1 MQQTHELPQALK
13 DKIKAEVEISNKL
26 QAEFQAVNQRLQD
39 VIGAYILGAGLP
51 QENVKFTESFD
62 LLFDDDSP
70 VPSLGRDMEEF
81 VESARGDME
90 KVKEPEVARKSTSGP
105 VVR

>member
-26 QAEFQAVNQRLQD
+26 QAELQAVNQRLQD

-51 QENVKFTESFD
+51 QQNVKFTESFD
-62 LLFDDDSP
+62 LIFDDEMSMPTGDRA
-70 VPSLGRDMEEF
+70 VEEF
-81 VESARGDME
+81 VESPDGEMMM
-90 KVKEPEVARKSTSGP
+90 KKPETGQKPASGP
-105 VVR
+105 LIR

>member
-81 VESARGDME
+81 VESAHGDME

>member
-26 QAEFQAVNQRLQD
+26 QTELQAVNQRLQD

-51 QENVKFTESFD
+51 QQNVKFTESFD
-62 LLFDDDSP
+62 LIFDDEVSMSTGDRA
-70 VPSLGRDMEEF
+70 VEEF
-81 VESARGDME
+81 VESPDGEMMM
-90 KVKEPEVARKSTSGP
+90 KKPEVDRKSTSGP
-105 VVR
+105 SVR

>member
-62 LLFDDDSP
+62 LVFDDDMSMP
-70 VPSLGRDMEEF
+70 TGERAVEEF
-81 VESARGDME
+81 VESSDGEMMM
-90 KVKEPEVARKSTSGP
+90 KKPEADQKPASGP
-105 VVR
+105 SIR